1 MLPEPVLDRALN
13 YVSGAMNAPE
23 REGFEVV
30 LTFHQ
35 ELRTHVAGLQ
45 EVMTTMAMSKVPP
58 QATPPAALKLRL
70 LASLD
75 GLAPRPAAEAL
86 VVTSADGRL
95 EWANP
100 VFTAMCGYTLAELRG
115 RKPGHVLQGPETD
128 LAAVQ
133 RIREAVRVHQACE
146 ETLVNYHKDGSR
158 YRVKLRILPVLDD
171 EGRPLWLAAKERQ
184 VPMIGAGV

>member
-1 MLPEPVLDRALN
+1 MLAEPVQDRAFN
-13 YVSGAMNAPE
+13 YVSGAMNASE

-30 LTFHQ
+30 LAFHQ

-45 EVMTTMAMSKVPP
+45 EVMTAMAMSRVAP
-58 QATPPAALKLRL
+58 QPAPPAAVKAQLF
-70 LASLD
+70 ASLE
-75 GLAPRPAAEAL
+75 GLSPRLAPEAW
-86 VVTSADGRL
+86 VVTNPDGRL

-100 VFTAMCGYTLAELRG
+100 AFTALCGYSLAELRG

-133 RIREAVRVHQACE
+133 RIREALRHHRDCQ

-158 YRVKLRILPVLDD
+158 YRVALRILPVLDD
-171 EGRPLWLAAKERQ
+171 LGRPLWFAAKERQ
-184 VPMIGAGV
+184 VPMARAVA